1 MKGIF
6 LGDAFQIGRV
16 YPTWIKERLFDIAD
30 VEDKVYTKETLSEN
44 MDAECIFSTW
54 GMPHFTAEE
63 IARYFPRLRA
73 VYYAAGTVQGF
84 AREFL
89 ESGVRI
95 YSAWGANAV
104 PVAEYTVAQIIL
116 ANKGFFRSSALASR
130 GERARAVDVYQR
142 YNGNYGCSVGIIG
155 VGMIGSM
162 VCERLADYNLSVK
175 FFDPFLSD
183 ARADE
188 LGIERAS
195 LEEIFSTCMVVSN
208 HLANKPETVKMLK
221 KEHFEKMSPYS
232 TFINTGRGAQV
243 DEEGLCRVLR
253 AREDITAILDV
264 TYPEPPTEDS
274 PFYSLDNCILTPHI
288 AGSFGREVERMAEYM
303 LDSFENPEKNEV
315 TLDMLSRMA

>member
-16 YPTWIKERLFDIAD
+16 YPEWIKQRLFDEG
-30 VEDKVYTKETLSEN
+30 VEDKIYTKEDLVEN

-54 GMPHFTAEE
+54 GMPHFTSEE

-73 VYYAAGTVQGF
+73 VYYAAGTVQSF

-89 ESGVRI
+89 ESGVRV

-116 ANKGFFRSSALASR
+116 ANKGFFKSSALASR
-130 GERARAVDVYQR
+130 GERARAVDVYGK
-142 YNGNYGCSVGIIG
+142 YNGNYGCTVGIIG

-162 VCERLADYNLSVK
+162 VCERLADYDLSVK

-183 ARADE
+183 GRAEE
-188 LGIERAS
+188 LGIQRAS
-195 LEEIFSTCMVVSN
+195 LDEIFSTCTVVSN

-221 KEHFEKMSPYS
+221 KEHFEKMPPYS

-243 DEEGLCRVLR
+243 DEEGLCQVLGK
-253 AREDITAILDV
+253 REDITAILDV
-264 TYPEPPTEDS
+264 TYPEPPAEDS

-303 LDSFENPEKNEV
+303 LESFNNPDKNEV